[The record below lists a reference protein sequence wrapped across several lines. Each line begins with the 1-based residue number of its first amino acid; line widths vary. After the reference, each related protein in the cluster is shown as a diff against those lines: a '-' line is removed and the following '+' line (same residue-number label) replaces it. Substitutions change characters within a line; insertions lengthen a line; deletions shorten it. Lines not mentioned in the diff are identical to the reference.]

1 VTNSLRHI
9 TYSYHTLDV

>member
-9 TYSYHTLDV
+9 TYS